1 MQRFFVTPIKQEG
14 RQYWM
19 ANYPSDQKP
28 WSRRAPPRKQKK
40 FAKLEE
46 AEVFLAE
53 AKREWVRRGGVK
65 LGYDRELHYDFMR
78 AVDELAGI
86 PGGTLWKAALV
97 YRHSVSWR
105 EYRGGKYEVPINRKV
120 ELSPREFLMV
130 EGEARRMQAT
140 VGDALAKIIGWWVEK
155 EAVKAIKERL
165 EAERAEVVEIRK
177 LREAY
182 EVLLEERKELS
193 VALRRARREQYN
205 ATRRAKRH
213 LQGEIEDLKKQAFMN
228 GYKVSIEPLEENAD
242 GNSGL

>member
-1 MQRFFVTPIKQEG
+1 
-14 RQYWM
+14 M

-78 AVDELAGI
+78 AVEELAGVA
-86 PGGTLWKAALV
+86 GGTLWKAALV
-97 YRHSVSWR
+97 YRQSVSWR

-130 EGEARRMQAT
+130 DGEARRMQAT
-140 VGDALAKIIGWWVEK
+140 VGEALAKIIGWWVEK

-182 EVLLEERKELS
+182 EALLEERKELL

-213 LQGEIEDLKKQAFMN
+213 LHGEIEEVKRLCGLN
-228 GYKVSIEPLEENAD
+228 GYRVSIEPLEESAD
-242 GNSGL
+242 GNNDLQ